1 VLKTQETTI
10 KSLRYGKFTARE
22 TILFC
27 PDHKYDGENLIKYD
41 SDELNQLVPPYSNF
55 AYDVIVFVGIS
66 RFFHNKQKFE
76 VQEELIIKYGL
87 HISDG
92 GITNLSDRFLIYT
105 KCVHELACL
114 EIQSVIEER
123 GGYILHIDATVEGDS
138 DCIFVGIDS
147 VNGWVLAS
155 RKIKSEKEEQITPSL
170 QEIKSQYGEPLAI
183 KRDMG
188 KGMGKAV
195 SIVFP
200 DVIDTICHQHFVRD
214 VGKDI
219 LSEQYGLIRKALIA
233 KKIRTRLNRLLE
245 QLIVEISDMGYDVN
259 VTFESF
265 VNCELIELNTNKT
278 VMVYAIV
285 TWILNYPKEGG
296 GLGFPY
302 DMPYVSLYERCV
314 ISKNMVDKLVMMM
327 AELKRV
333 YKPLFELNSILEDVD
348 DQKIKSVYDGMKNGR
363 ELFTELREVLRI
375 ESKSVPLSEGLEFN
389 SESDVFEMMSD
400 LGRFKKKL
408 SEQLQ
413 NYGAENRE
421 IKIVLEH
428 LEKYWD
434 KLFVTN
440 FEIDPNDSSKDIKMQ
455 RTNNISE
462 GFFRKIKANQR
473 RTHGNKDV
481 GQDLNFYGSYLPM
494 VWNLEDE
501 EYVKTVYGSME
512 KIPVMFSKVTY
523 EMFKNERERFYSER
537 RGRIIRLK
545 HDDSDIFTII
555 QNSLENFEMQSNGL
569 LML

>member
-10 KSLRYGKFTARE
+10 KSLRYVKFTARE

-76 VQEELIIKYGL
+76 VQEELLIKYGL

-92 GITNLSDRFLIYT
+92 GITNLCDRFLIYT

-285 TWILNYPKEGG
+285 TWILLMY
-296 GLGFPY
+296 
-302 DMPYVSLYERCV
+302 
-314 ISKNMVDKLVMMM
+314 I
-327 AELKRV
+327 
-333 YKPLFELNSILEDVD
+333 LFRLN
-348 DQKIKSVYDGMKNGR
+348 
-363 ELFTELREVLRI
+363 LF
-375 ESKSVPLSEGLEFN
+375 
-389 SESDVFEMMSD
+389 D
-400 LGRFKKKL
+400 
-408 SEQLQ
+408 
-413 NYGAENRE
+413 
-421 IKIVLEH
+421 
-428 LEKYWD
+428 
-434 KLFVTN
+434 
-440 FEIDPNDSSKDIKMQ
+440 
-455 RTNNISE
+455 
-462 GFFRKIKANQR
+462 
-473 RTHGNKDV
+473 
-481 GQDLNFYGSYLPM
+481 
-494 VWNLEDE
+494 
-501 EYVKTVYGSME
+501 
-512 KIPVMFSKVTY
+512 
-523 EMFKNERERFYSER
+523 
-537 RGRIIRLK
+537 
-545 HDDSDIFTII
+545 
-555 QNSLENFEMQSNGL
+555 
-569 LML
+569 